1 MLTND
6 QKATLIGLQEYLSR
20 IAHHIIR
27 AHWQEVDPDDLL
39 QEMTL
44 YVAERAQQDPTFL
57 DQAPGY
63 ISRAAAWHARH
74 WCRDTFTRVHNG
86 RRVSEGVPFETDG
99 VESRPTDEVYESPEP
114 DNDIAIDVQAALAGL
129 DKVSFQVATLKMQGL
144 KRQDIA
150 TALGTSSQNLS
161 RYLKRIEAALR
172 PVWESVTGAPET
184 ARQLSFGL

>member
-1 MLTND
+1 VLTND

-129 DKVSFQVATLKMQGL
+129 DGVSFRIAQLKMAGM
-144 KRQDIA
+144 KRKDIA
-150 TALGTSSQNLS
+150 TELDTSSQNLS
-161 RYLKRIEAALR
+161 RHLRKIEAALK
-172 PVWESVTGAPET
+172 PVWQAVTNQPEGP
-184 ARQLSFGL
+184 RQLSFGL